1 MTESE
6 GLADWLRLMLTEGVG
21 PHTARELMSRFGLPE
36 SVFSAGFPAL
46 QKCVPDKLALALS
59 TAPTGAVASQIA
71 TTLAWARQPGN
82 QVLTFAD
89 DHYPPSL
96 LSIADPPPVLYV
108 KGRVELL
115 ALPTIAIVGS
125 RSASVQGAQ
134 NAEHFARALSHA
146 GLTVVSG
153 MALGIDAAAHEGAL
167 SANDAHGS
175 TVAITGTGLD
185 LVYPA
190 KHRELAH
197 RIAAH
202 GCLVSEYPLG
212 TPAIASNFPRRNR
225 LISGLAQGV
234 LVVEAALQ
242 SGSLI
247 TARSALEQGRDVF
260 AIPGSIHSPLA
271 KGCHQLIRQ
280 GAKLV
285 ESAQDVLEELTW
297 QAPVRTAE
305 PVPPARS
312 RQSTRST
319 GSDAAI
325 RRSASSEA
333 ERLLKAA
340 GHDPV
345 SVDELAERSG
355 LSLSSVQAGLLELE
369 MLGRIEMLAGGRYCR
384 LD

>member
-1 MTESE
+1 MTEPE
-6 GLADWLRLMLTEGVG
+6 GLAEWLRLSLTEGVG
-21 PHTARELMSRFGLPE
+21 TQTARELMAHFGLPE
-36 SVFSAGFPAL
+36 NIFSASFSAL
-46 QKCVPDKLALALS
+46 QKCVPEKLALTLS
-59 TAPTGAVASQIA
+59 GPPSDAMCEKIESS
-71 TTLAWARQPGN
+71 LAWASQPGN

-89 DHYPPSL
+89 EHYPKSL

-108 KGRVELL
+108 KGRADLL
-115 ALPTIAIVGS
+115 SRPSVAIVGS
-125 RSASVQGAQ
+125 RSATQQGLQ
-134 NAEHFARALSHA
+134 NAGRFAQALSHA

-153 MALGIDAAAHEGAL
+153 LALGIDAAAHEGAL
-167 SANDAHGS
+167 SAVPAHGS

-197 RIAAH
+197 RIAAE

-212 TPAIASNFPRRNR
+212 TPAIAANFPRRNR
-225 LISGLAQGV
+225 LISGLSQGV

-247 TARSALEQGRDVF
+247 TARSALEQGREVF

-285 ESAQDVLEELTW
+285 ESAQDILEELRW
-297 QAPVRTAE
+297 QIPAATSHHPAPPVETSNPDTAM
-305 PVPPARS
+305 
-312 RQSTRST
+312 
-319 GSDAAI
+319 
-325 RRSASSEA
+325 
-333 ERLLKAA
+333 LLKAA

-345 SVDELAERSG
+345 TIDELAERTNIP
-355 LSLSSVQAGLLELE
+355 VRAIQAGLLELE
-369 MLGRIEMLAGGRYCR
+369 MQGHVEMLPGGIYRR
-384 LD
+384 LI